1 MSMFGLGTVLLISAV
16 TGKYGVAGAVS
27 AVGSLGYAFTSPR
40 VARAVDSH
48 GQRRVLLP
56 LLTVFAV
63 ATALLIAAVELRLP
77 TWAFFVPGA
86 IAGSAMPS
94 LGAMVR
100 ARWSVLLAGSPR
112 LHAAF
117 SFESVADELCFI
129 VGPAAVTLLATEV
142 FPASGVGVAAVLC
155 LLGTL
160 WFAAERG
167 TEPAV
172 VRPERPASHGSGTA
186 RAAGRAVRGAPA
198 PGLVVLAP
206 VYLLLGAMFV
216 SIDLSTVA
224 FAQHFGHKPLAGF
237 ILGTYA
243 FGSATGGIWYG
254 IQAVAGIG
262 ARRGSR
268 SALALTVLGVATF
281 WAQPNLITLTCGI
294 YLCGLAIAP
303 TLIAGFSLLEAQARP
318 GRRTEAMSW
327 LSSGIA
333 VGVAAGASVV
343 GFVIDAH
350 GPRFGYAFAALCGAA
365 SAATCL
371 AGLAAWLRPACPA
384 GARPGL
390 RGVLGVFAGQG
401 QHLGDVPGRVVV
413 GEDRPGRVAGV
424 PAPAAHSIRAA
435 EGTASSGFMMSGG
448 PGGPNPLIPHSA
460 QVAGM
465 NCIGPQRAR
474 AGRAVVG
481 AVAALDLTD
490 RGQHRPGHPRAV
502 LRGRGLEEVQV
513 VGGRARRDVRGNWL
527 LARRHQAVGNQVH
540 HLAALPDNG
549 LDLGHQR
556 GQAGAGRRADQH
568 GEVLRQ
574 PQLRGPGEVHD
585 RVRAG
590 HAQRGRLR
598 RTAVAPGSRPTPD
611 RTARQRGAA
620 CVPPR
625 PC

>member
-1 MSMFGLGTVLLISAV
+1 MRLMTGIDDARKPASRSSAGLLARPLRPYAEIFQQIPGAWRFSMAAVIGRMPMSMFGLGTVLLISSV

-27 AVGSLGYAFTSPR
+27 AAGALGYAFSSPR

-48 GQRRVLLP
+48 GQRRILLP
-56 LLTVFAV
+56 LLAVFAV
-63 ATALLIAAVELRLP
+63 ATALLIVTVQLRLP

-86 IAGSAMPS
+86 IAGATMPS

-129 VGPAAVTLLATEV
+129 VGPAAVTLLATEA
-142 FPASGVGVAAVLC
+142 FPASGVGVAALLC
-155 LLGTL
+155 LIGTL

-172 VRPERPASHGSGTA
+172 VPPDRP
-186 RAAGRAVRGAPA
+186 AGRAGRPGRVRGAAA

-224 FAQHFGHKPLAGF
+224 FAQDLGHKPLAGF

-254 IQAVAGIG
+254 SRQW
-262 ARRGSR
+262 RGPIEKR
-268 SALALTVLGVATF
+268 FAFTLALTVLGVATF

-303 TLIAGFSLLEAQARP
+303 TLIAGFSLLEAQAKP

-327 LSSGIA
+327 LSSGIS
-333 VGVAAGASVV
+333 VGVAVGASVV

-371 AGLAAWLRPACPA
+371 AGL
-384 GARPGL
+384 
-390 RGVLGVFAGQG
+390 
-401 QHLGDVPGRVVV
+401 
-413 GEDRPGRVAGV
+413 
-424 PAPAAHSIRAA
+424 
-435 EGTASSGFMMSGG
+435 
-448 PGGPNPLIPHSA
+448 
-460 QVAGM
+460 
-465 NCIGPQRAR
+465 
-474 AGRAVVG
+474 
-481 AVAALDLTD
+481 
-490 RGQHRPGHPRAV
+490 
-502 LRGRGLEEVQV
+502 
-513 VGGRARRDVRGNWL
+513 
-527 LARRHQAVGNQVH
+527 
-540 HLAALPDNG
+540 
-549 LDLGHQR
+549 
-556 GQAGAGRRADQH
+556 
-568 GEVLRQ
+568 
-574 PQLRGPGEVHD
+574 
-585 RVRAG
+585 
-590 HAQRGRLR
+590 GRL
-598 RTAVAPGSRPTPD
+598 P
-611 RTARQRGAA
+611 
-620 CVPPR
+620 
-625 PC
+625 